1 MTYFWLGETPLYIHR
16 LHCDDTFIGPVF
28 ATIDEGDER
37 TVISSTRTKEA
48 DGPFSCITTG
58 PFDLSLIGIL
68 AKLSCAL
75 AKAEV
80 PIFVI
85 STYRYDHILI
95 PHELEDK
102 AVEALQAAGFS
113 MKART

>member
-1 MTYFWLGETPLYIHR
+1 MPLYIHR
-16 LHCDDTFIGPVF
+16 LHGDESFVGPVF
-28 ATIDEGDER
+28 ATINEDDER
-37 TVISSTRTKEA
+37 TVISSTRGISAE
-48 DGPFSCITTG
+48 GPYSRITTG
-58 PFDLSLIGIL
+58 PFDLTLIGIL

-95 PHELEDK
+95 PKELEDK
-102 AVEALQAAGFS
+102 AVDALQSAGFS
-113 MKART
+113 RKA